1 MNLHERFVILGFQVP
16 ERFKKLKDLKII
28 SYFKTLNLS
37 WIYRWLTHLLV
48 FSWQIKADNLNN
60 VNVLQAWTA
69 SLPDGYGLSRFPYIL
84 HSLWLI
90 LAEDGPAAQEDG
102 LSICQ
107 WPWAERSAML
117 RRMVGFKWYILP

>member
-1 MNLHERFVILGFQVP
+1 MAWK
-16 ERFKKLKDLKII
+16 FKKLMKT
-28 SYFKTLNLS
+28 YFTTLNLS
-37 WIYRWLTHLLV
+37 WIYRWLTSYTLQAHLLV

-60 VNVLQAWTA
+60 VDVLQAWTA
-69 SLPDGYGLSRFPYIL
+69 SVPDGYGLSRFSYIL

-107 WPWAERSAML
+107 WPWAERGAML
-117 RRMVGFKWYILP
+117 RRVVGFKWYILP